1 MQLSFDDPELLRAYF
16 FALLESL
23 AAGILIADG
32 AGNLQAVNAKAAELL
47 GLAGSSVMQ
56 RPCWQVLTQFLHLD
70 GEAIARLQ
78 HAGGGIVFERGEQDD
93 TKVMLCITRSEMRS
107 PFRELGGSFFLR
119 IEDISRKAMVEEQQE
134 RQRRL
139 TAMQE
144 MALDLNQELKNP
156 LGSIELYASLL
167 KRELADDPDNC
178 RLAAQILH
186 AVRTMDSLLHNCLT
200 YSSLPEPRME
210 RIVVK
215 QWLKEVVA
223 KLRQMD
229 SRKLFH
235 LRLAVELGQ
244 QEVFGDRKL
253 LDLLAV
259 QSALNA
265 MESMNGGGEIEIRC
279 QLASDAKGSEFFAIR
294 VIDGGSGIAPQ
305 HLGRIFDPFFST
317 KKFAA
322 GMGLPVIHFIAE
334 AHHGFVRIESEE
346 GRGTT
351 LTVLLPTLDR
361 AFNSKFSS

>member
-23 AAGILIADG
+23 AAGILIVDG
-32 AGNLQAVNAKAAELL
+32 AGSLQAVNAKAAELL

-56 RPCWQVLTQFLHLD
+56 RSCWQILSQFLHLD
-70 GEAIARLQ
+70 DEAIARLQ
-78 HAGGGIVFERGEQDD
+78 HAGGGIVFERGAQDD
-93 TKVMLCITRSEMRS
+93 KKAMLCITRSEMTS

-119 IEDISRKAMVEEQQE
+119 IEDISKKAMVEEQQE

-167 KRELADDPDNC
+167 KRELEDDPDNC
-178 RLAAQILH
+178 RLAAQILR
-186 AVRTMDSLLHNCLT
+186 AVRTMDSLLHNSLT
-200 YSSLPEPRME
+200 YASLPEPRME

-215 QWLKEVVA
+215 QWLKEVIA

-229 SRKLFH
+229 SRKMFRF
-235 LRLAVELGQ
+235 RLAVDLGQ

-259 QSALNA
+259 QGALNA
-265 MESMNGGGEIEIRC
+265 IESMEGGGEIEISC
-279 QLASDAKGSEFFAIR
+279 QLASEGRDSEFFAIR
-294 VIDGGSGIAPQ
+294 VIDHGSGIALK
-305 HLGRIFDPFFST
+305 HFGRIFDPFFST
-317 KKFAA
+317 KKFAT

-334 AHHGFVRIESEE
+334 AHHGYVRVESEE
-346 GRGTT
+346 GSGTT

-361 AFNSKFSS
+361 TLNSKLSS